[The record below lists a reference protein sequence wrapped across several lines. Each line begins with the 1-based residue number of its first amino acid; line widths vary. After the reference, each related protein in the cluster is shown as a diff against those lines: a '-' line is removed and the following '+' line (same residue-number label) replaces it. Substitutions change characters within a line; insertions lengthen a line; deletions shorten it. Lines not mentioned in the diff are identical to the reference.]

1 MHLEE
6 KKSRS
11 RVMCA
16 YLARESSL
24 ETCLACLR
32 CPGVRDVPIPLRQLF
47 ADEFAAF
54 VFFFLASFWGRPS
67 PSNKRCDVKFSLGDF
82 GRLSYLRARKEGR
95 PDKCRSPSSWRPPQP
110 STSLHGLGLALPCLQ
125 NGSSV
130 RAGLPYVPCLV
141 YLGRYQRFAM
151 YTNFRTN

>member
-1 MHLEE
+1 M
-6 KKSRS
+6 
-11 RVMCA
+11 MCA

-32 CPGVRDVPIPLRQLF
+32 CPGVRRRTYSIETIVCRRICGVR
-47 ADEFAAF
+47 
-54 VFFFLASFWGRPS
+54 FFFFASFWGRPS